1 MYLRITTPS
10 RLHFGLIDFNGNLGR
25 IDGGSGV
32 AINNP
37 RNVISI
43 KPGKK
48 FHVNCQS
55 GMDSSPKSVEKIARD
70 ICNKLGKPLPDF
82 EVTVEEEIPA
92 HAGFGSK
99 TQMSLALAYA
109 ISKEYDMP
117 YNGVEGLARLVDRGG
132 TSGIGVRAFDKG
144 GFILDC
150 GHSFGAGKEK
160 DSCLPSSA
168 SKAKPGPLVMRS
180 DIPEDWRFVLVMPLN
195 DEGSH
200 GQSEVDIFQ
209 KSFPLDE
216 VEIGRVCR
224 VILMQMVPGIL
235 EKDIETFGSA
245 INNIQEIGFK
255 NIEVKL
261 KSPLV
266 PNMLSIMNH
275 AGSYG
280 SGMSSFGPTVYGL
293 TNSNKKAEEIRNA
306 VSAYLDDMSIE
317 HKCWIAEPN
326 NQGMWAKKIVAE
338 HRIISPIPVPEE
350 EQA

>member
-37 RNVISI
+37 RNVLLI
-43 KPGKK
+43 KSARK
-48 FHVNCQS
+48 FHVN
-55 GMDSSPKSVEKIARD
+55 GPDPAGIEKIARD
-70 ICNKLGKPLPDF
+70 ICDKLDRPLPDL
-82 EVTVEEEIPA
+82 EVTVEESIPA
-92 HAGFGSK
+92 HGGFGSK

-109 ISKEYDMP
+109 ICKEYDMP
-117 YNGVEGLARLVDRGG
+117 YNGIEGLARLVGRGG

-150 GHSFGAGKEK
+150 GHGFGEGREK
-160 DSCLPSSA
+160 NSCLPSSA
-168 SKAKPGPLVMRS
+168 SNAKPAPQVLRC

-200 GQSEVDIFQ
+200 GQSEVDIF
-209 KSFPLDE
+209 KSSFPIDE
-216 VEIGRVCR
+216 AEIGRVCR

-235 EKDIETFGSA
+235 EKDIENFGGA
-245 INNIQEIGFK
+245 INKIQEIGFK
-255 NIEVKL
+255 NIEVRM

-293 TNSNKKAEEIRNA
+293 TNSNKKAQEIQNA
-306 VSAYLDDMSIE
+306 VSDYLDDMSIN
-317 HKCWIAEPN
+317 HQCWIAEPN
-326 NQGMWAKKIVAE
+326 NHGMWAKKISSE
-338 HRIISPIPVPEE
+338 HKLVTPIPVPG
-350 EQA
+350 EQY

>member
-1 MYLRITTPS
+1 MRITTPS

-37 RNVISI
+37 RNVLSF
-43 KPGKK
+43 KSSKK
-48 FHVNCQS
+48 FDVICR
-55 GMDSSPKSVEKIARD
+55 DSSGSAPASIEKIARG
-70 ICNKLGKPLPDF
+70 ICDKLGKPLPDF
-82 EVTVEEEIPA
+82 EVTIEEEIPP

-109 ISKEYDMP
+109 ICKEYDMP
-117 YNGVEGLARLVDRGG
+117 YNGIEGLARLVSRGG

-150 GHSFGAGKEK
+150 GHSFGDGKEK
-160 DSCLPSSA
+160 TSCLPSSA
-168 SKAKPGPLVMRS
+168 SKAKPAPQVLRC
-180 DIPEDWRFVLVMPLN
+180 DIPEDWRFVLVMPLD

-209 KSFPLDE
+209 SSFPLDE
-216 VEIGRVCR
+216 AEIGRVCR
-224 VILMQMVPGIL
+224 VVLMQMVPGIL

-245 INNIQEIGFK
+245 LNTMQEIGFK
-255 NIEVKL
+255 NIEVKM

-293 TNSNKKAEEIRNA
+293 TNSNKKAQEIQNA
-306 VSAYLDDMSIE
+306 VSAYLDDLDIKHE
-317 HKCWIAEPN
+317 CWIAEPN
-326 NQGMWAKKIVAE
+326 NHGMWVKQLAGE
-338 HRIISPIPVPEE
+338 HRIISPIPVPG
-350 EQA
+350 EQT

>member
-1 MYLRITTPS
+1 MNVRITTPS

-32 AINNP
+32 AINSP

-43 KPGKK
+43 KSSKE
-48 FHVNCQS
+48 FHVNGS
-55 GMDSSPKSVEKIARD
+55 NPESIRKIVKD
-70 ICNKLGKPLPDF
+70 ICDRLGKPLPDL

-99 TQMSLALAYA
+99 TQMCLALAYA
-109 ISKEYDMP
+109 ICKEYDIQ
-117 YNGVEGLARLVDRGG
+117 YNGVEALARLVGRGG

-150 GHSFGAGKEK
+150 GHSFGKGKEK

-168 SKAKPGPLVMRS
+168 SNAKPAPLVLRC
-180 DIPEDWRFVLVMPLN
+180 DIPEDWRFILAMPLN

-209 KSFPLDE
+209 SSFPLDE
-216 VEIGRVCR
+216 AEIGRVCR

-235 EKDIETFGSA
+235 EKDIEAFGAA
-245 INNIQEIGFK
+245 INSLQGIGFK
-255 NIEVKL
+255 KVEVGL
-261 KSPLV
+261 KSSIV
-266 PNMLSIMNH
+266 PGLLKVMND

-293 TNSNKKAEEIRNA
+293 ANNNKGARDIQKA
-306 VSAYLDDMSIE
+306 VSGHLDDLGIA

-326 NQGMWAKKIVAE
+326 NHGMWVKKITSEKEATT
-338 HRIISPIPVPEE
+338 SLPIPEVSL
-350 EQA
+350 

>member
-1 MYLRITTPS
+1 MNARITTPS

-32 AINNP
+32 AISSP
-37 RNVISI
+37 RNVLSI
-43 KPGKK
+43 KNVNK
-48 FHVNCQS
+48 FSVN
-55 GMDSSPKSVEKIARD
+55 SPDPASIEKIARG
-70 ICNKLGKPLPDF
+70 ICDKLGKPLPDI
-82 EVTVEEEIPA
+82 EVTVEEEIPP

-99 TQMSLALAYA
+99 TQMSLALAYV
-109 ISKEYDMP
+109 ICKEYDLP
-117 YNGVEGLARLVDRGG
+117 YNGVEGLARLVGRGG

-150 GHSFGAGKEK
+150 GHSFGEGKEK

-168 SKAKPGPLVMRS
+168 SKAKPSPQVLRCE
-180 DIPEDWRFVLVMPLN
+180 IPEDWRFILVMPLN

-200 GQSEVDIFQ
+200 GQSEVDIF
-209 KSFPLDE
+209 KSSFPLDE
-216 VEIGRVCR
+216 AEIGRVCR

-235 EKDIETFGSA
+235 EKDIENFGGA
-245 INNIQEIGFK
+245 INKLQEIGFK
-255 NIEVKL
+255 KIEVKL

-266 PNMLSIMNH
+266 PGMLSIMNQ

-293 TNSNKKAEEIRNA
+293 TNNNKKAHEVQKA
-306 VSAYLDDMSIE
+306 VSDYLDDQGIK

-326 NQGMWAKKIVAE
+326 NHGMWVKQLVGERKIV
-338 HRIISPIPVPEE
+338 SPIPVPG
-350 EQA
+350 EQT

>member
-1 MYLRITTPS
+1 MNVRITTPS

-32 AINNP
+32 AISSP
-37 RNVISI
+37 RNVLSI
-43 KPGKK
+43 KNANK
-48 FHVNCQS
+48 FRVNS
-55 GMDSSPKSVEKIARD
+55 LDSANIEKIARG
-70 ICNKLGKPLPDF
+70 ICDRLGKPLPDI
-82 EVTVEEEIPA
+82 EVTVEEEIPS

-99 TQMSLALAYA
+99 TQMSLALAYV
-109 ISKEYDMP
+109 ICKEYDLP
-117 YNGVEGLARLVDRGG
+117 YNGVEGLARLVSRGG

-150 GHSFGAGKEK
+150 GHSFGEGKEK

-168 SKAKPGPLVMRS
+168 SKAKPAPQVLRCE
-180 DIPEDWRFVLVMPLN
+180 IPEDWRFILVMPLD

-209 KSFPLDE
+209 SSFPMDE
-216 VEIGRVCR
+216 AEIGRVSR
-224 VILMQMVPGIL
+224 IVLMQMVPGIL

-245 INNIQEIGFK
+245 INKLQKIGFK
-255 NIEVKL
+255 SIEVKL

-266 PNMLSIMNH
+266 PGMLGAMNQ

-293 TNSNKKAEEIRNA
+293 TNNNKKAHEIQKA
-306 VSAYLDDMSIE
+306 VSEYLDGLSIK

-326 NQGMWAKKIVAE
+326 NHGMWVKKLAGKNEIVL
-338 HRIISPIPVPEE
+338 PIPVPG
-350 EQA
+350 EQI

>member
-1 MYLRITTPS
+1 MNMRITTPS

-32 AINNP
+32 AIDNP
-37 RNVISI
+37 RNVLSI
-43 KPGKK
+43 ESAKR
-48 FHVNCQS
+48 FHVTGPDPASIEN
-55 GMDSSPKSVEKIARD
+55 IARG
-70 ICNKLGKPLPDF
+70 ICDRLGKPLPDI
-82 EVTVEEEIPA
+82 EVLVEEEIPA
-92 HAGFGSK
+92 HGGFGSK

-109 ISKEYDMP
+109 ISKELDVP
-117 YNGVEGLARLVDRGG
+117 FNGIEGLARLVGRGG

-160 DSCLPSSA
+160 SSCLPSSA
-168 SKAKPGPLVMRS
+168 SNARPAPQVLRC
-180 DIPEDWRFVLVMPLN
+180 DIPDDWRFVLVMPLN

-200 GQSEVDIFQ
+200 GKSEVDIF
-209 KSFPLDE
+209 KSSFPLE
-216 VEIGRVCR
+216 EGEIGRVCR

-235 EKDIETFGSA
+235 EKDIESFGGA
-245 INNIQEIGFK
+245 INKLQEIGFK

-266 PNMLSIMNH
+266 PNLLSIMNH

-293 TNSNKKAEEIRNA
+293 TNNNKKAYEIQKA
-306 VSAYLDDMSIE
+306 VSDYLDDLSIT

-326 NQGMWAKKIVAE
+326 NHGMWVKSRSTSERLA
-338 HRIISPIPVPEE
+338 SPIPVPG
-350 EQA
+350 EQAL

>member
-1 MYLRITTPS
+1 MNVTTITTPS

-32 AINNP
+32 AISSP
-37 RNVISI
+37 RNVLSI
-43 KPGKK
+43 KSGRT
-48 FHVNCQS
+48 FHVNGS
-55 GMDSSPKSVEKIARD
+55 DPTYIEKIARG
-70 ICNKLGKPLPDF
+70 ICDKLGKPLPD
-82 EVTVEEEIPA
+82 VDITVEEEIPA

-109 ISKEYDMP
+109 ICEEFDLP
-117 YNGVEGLARLVDRGG
+117 YHGVEGLARLVGRGG
-132 TSGIGVRAFDKG
+132 TSGIGVRAFEKG
-144 GFILDC
+144 GFVLDC
-150 GHSFGAGKEK
+150 GHGFGEGREK
-160 DSCLPSSA
+160 KSCLPSSA
-168 SKAKPGPLVMRS
+168 SKARPAPEVMRCNV
-180 DIPEDWRFVLVMPLN
+180 PEDWRFILVTPLD

-200 GQSEVDIFQ
+200 GQSEVDIF
-209 KSFPLDE
+209 KTSFPIDE

-235 EKDIETFGSA
+235 EKDIESFGSA
-245 INNIQEIGFK
+245 INKIQEIGFK

-266 PNMLSIMNH
+266 PNMLTIMNN

-293 TNSNKKAEEIRNA
+293 TNSNKNAYKIRDV
-306 VSAYLDDMSIE
+306 VSGYLDDLSIK

-326 NQGMWAKKIVAE
+326 NHGVSVKSTFGERKLASILPMV
-338 HRIISPIPVPEE
+338 SEE
-350 EQA
+350 S

>member
-1 MYLRITTPS
+1 MHLRITTPS

-37 RNVISI
+37 RNVLLI
-43 KPGKK
+43 KSARK
-48 FHVNCQS
+48 FHVN
-55 GMDSSPKSVEKIARD
+55 GPDPAGIEKIARG
-70 ICNKLGKPLPDF
+70 ICDKLGKPLPDL
-82 EVTVEEEIPA
+82 EVTVEESIPA
-92 HAGFGSK
+92 HGGFGSK

-109 ISKEYDMP
+109 ICKEYDMP
-117 YNGVEGLARLVDRGG
+117 YNGIEGLARLVGRGG

-150 GHSFGAGKEK
+150 GHGFGEGREK
-160 DSCLPSSA
+160 NSCLPSSA
-168 SKAKPGPLVMRS
+168 SNAKPAPQVLRC
-180 DIPEDWRFVLVMPLN
+180 DIPDDWRFVLVMPLD

-209 KSFPLDE
+209 SSFPLDE

-224 VILMQMVPGIL
+224 VVLMQMVPGIL
-235 EKDIETFGSA
+235 EKDIETFGAA
-245 INNIQEIGFK
+245 INRIQEIGFK

-261 KSPLV
+261 KSPIV

-293 TNSNKKAEEIRNA
+293 TNSDKKAHEIQSA
-306 VSAYLDDMSIE
+306 VSDYLDDLSIR
-317 HKCWIAEPN
+317 HQCWIAEPN
-326 NQGMWAKKIVAE
+326 NQGMWAKKLVADR
-338 HRIISPIPVPEE
+338 HAITPMPIPE
-350 EQA
+350 EQT